1 MKVFIANFGR
11 ENYAW
16 PSCLTRSTI
25 ATMNDVAV
33 QGFWEA
39 GDRESYIQNRMKFNK
54 TAAGISPTRPVAS
67 RWFNLMTT
75 IVESAGDVWIH
86 REKSQLWWT
95 TSLLDAATFEPL
107 KEPAGVRRD
116 VIICHKPCD
125 PWSNINRKG
134 NRLDWSGLHP
144 RAQEFL
150 FTEGTLQQLKPTN
163 AEYAMA
169 LIDGDDLS
177 PWHRLPAWR
186 AKASRRQSNP
196 GVTFNA
202 RQRSIASMAMVA
214 KGTVAASN
222 GQQVL
227 RTIKNKEL
235 RIPEGNLEPYLDALL
250 EAQEGLCAITGLQL
264 QFLGDEDDKEMLC
277 SLDRIDSDGHYEV
290 GNLQIVCRFVNRWK
304 SDDDDRQFR
313 RLLELVRSSEIA
325 AENG

>member
-1 MKVFIANFGR
+1 
-11 ENYAW
+11 
-16 PSCLTRSTI
+16 
-25 ATMNDVAV
+25 
-33 QGFWEA
+33 
-39 GDRESYIQNRMKFNK
+39 
-54 TAAGISPTRPVAS
+54 
-67 RWFNLMTT
+67 
-75 IVESAGDVWIH
+75 
-86 REKSQLWWT
+86 
-95 TSLLDAATFEPL
+95 
-107 KEPAGVRRD
+107 
-116 VIICHKPCD
+116 
-125 PWSNINRKG
+125 
-134 NRLDWSGLHP
+134 
-144 RAQEFL
+144 
-150 FTEGTLQQLKPTN
+150 
-163 AEYAMA
+163 
-169 LIDGDDLS
+169 
-177 PWHRLPAWR
+177 
-186 AKASRRQSNP
+186 
-196 GVTFNA
+196 
-202 RQRSIASMAMVA
+202 MAMVA